1 VQWEAADHS
10 DVGESSLFCG
20 GYPDGHFTCER
31 SKTGRRLPQVF
42 LAARGFDGEGC
53 GALSFA
59 QILCGGR
66 LQTPITLRE
75 DAARNRRRRRLP
87 QMFFG
92 QSWALSGVELCG
104 WFF

>member
-1 VQWEAADHS
+1 MQWEAADHS

-20 GYPDGHFTCER
+20 GYPDGHFTCEV

-66 LQTPITLRE
+66 LQTPITLRDCTE
-75 DAARNRRRRRLP
+75 VVMQSEIGVGDASHKCFLGRA
-87 QMFFG
+87 G
-92 QSWALSGVELCG
+92 H
-104 WFF
+104 